1 MKKLI
6 CVFLAFALVFSLFG
20 CSDDSLIKHN
30 KRPEALAEIKKDLN
44 VEVTNDNYNSEIYL
58 TKDKFIFVSKDNS
71 SSFGSLS
78 TPYFYDLKTNNI
90 SRLFD
95 FDCGDFSILMA
106 TESKLYI
113 SIYTYTE
120 YEDSE
125 WGYCLVEYD
134 LASGETRKIYETPNT
149 VYWISSAIIDDT
161 LVYCASSGNQDL
173 LDDESNM
180 PHEIHAIKNGKD
192 SVIKKDIIAE
202 YANIESVNGK
212 NYLELSDKTDEREL
226 YEIKEDLS
234 IERSDEE
241 IDFEAE
247 EYTASEQEEIDKY
260 VIDGK
265 FGDWYIVNDGEKNIK
280 EFDNGSDYSINYYL
294 YNTKTNEATML
305 TTAYFTSYYV

>member
-1 MKKLI
+1 MKKII
-6 CVFLAFALVFSLFG
+6 CILLSV
-20 CSDDSLIKHN
+20 SLIFCLCSCSN
-30 KRPEALAEIKKDLN
+30 SSLLPGDKKPKAYAKIDTDLN
-44 VEVTNDNYNSEIYL
+44 VEINSDNYNSQIYL

-78 TPYFYDLKTNNI
+78 TPYLYDLKTKKI

-95 FDCGDFSILMA
+95 FDSGDFSILMA

-113 SIYTYTE
+113 EAYTYTE
-120 YEDSE
+120 NNESN
-125 WGYCLVEYD
+125 WGYCLIEYD
-134 LASGETRKIYETPNT
+134 LESSKTRKIYETPNT
-149 VYWISSAIIDDT
+149 VYWISSAIIGDT

-212 NYLELSDKTDEREL
+212 NYLELSDKMDEREL

-247 EYTASEQEEIDKY
+247 EYTASEQEKIDKY
-260 VIDGK
+260 FIDGE
-265 FGDWYIVNDGEKNIK
+265 FGDWYIVNDGEKNKK
-280 EFDNGSDYSINYYL
+280 EFDNGYDYSLNYYL
-294 YNTKTNEATML
+294 FNSKTNEATEL

>member
-1 MKKLI
+1 MKKII
-6 CVFLAFALVFSLFG
+6 CVLLAFALVFCLYG
-20 CSDDSLIKHN
+20 CSSDDLLKTS
-30 KRPEALAEIKKDLN
+30 KRPKAYARIKTDLN

-78 TPYFYDLKTNNI
+78 TPYIYNLKTKSI
-90 SRLFD
+90 KRLFD

-106 TESKLYI
+106 TESKLYTKA
-113 SIYTYTE
+113 YTYTGKDE
-120 YEDSE
+120 SN
-125 WGYCLVEYD
+125 WGYCLIEYD
-134 LASGETRKIYETPNT
+134 LESSKTRKIYETPNT
-149 VYWISSAIIDDT
+149 VYWISSAIIGDT

-212 NYLELSDKTDEREL
+212 NYLELSDKMDEREL

-241 IDFEAE
+241 IGFEAE
-247 EYTASEQEEIDKY
+247 EYTASEQEKIDKY
-260 VIDGK
+260 FIDGK
-265 FGDWYIVNDGEKNIK
+265 FGDWYIVNDGEKNKK
-280 EFDNGSDYSINYYL
+280 EFDNGYDYSINYYL
-294 YNTKTNEATML
+294 YNTKTNEATKL
-305 TTAYFTSYYV
+305 TQAHFTFYYV

>member
-1 MKKLI
+1 MKKII
-6 CVFLAFALVFSLFG
+6 CILLSV
-20 CSDDSLIKHN
+20 SLIFCLCSCSNSSLLSGDK
-30 KRPEALAEIKKDLN
+30 KPKAYAQIEAELN
-44 VEVTNDNYNSEIYL
+44 VDVTNNNYNSEIYL

-71 SSFGSLS
+71 SSFGSSS
-78 TPYFYDLKTNNI
+78 TPYLYDLKTKKI

-113 SIYTYTE
+113 EAYTYTE
-120 YEDSE
+120 NNESN
-125 WGYCLVEYD
+125 WGYCLIEYD
-134 LASGETRKIYETPNT
+134 LESSKTKKIYETPNT
-149 VYWISSAIIDDT
+149 GYWISSAIIGDT
-161 LVYCASSGNQDL
+161 LVYCASSGNQDML
-173 LDDESNM
+173 EDESNM

-247 EYTASEQEEIDKY
+247 EYTASEQEKIDKY
-260 VIDGK
+260 FIDGK
-265 FGDWYIVNDGEKNIK
+265 FGDLYIVNDGEKK
-280 EFDNGSDYSINYYL
+280 SEEFNNGYDYSLNYYL
-294 YNTKTNEATML
+294 YNTKTNEATKL
-305 TTAYFTSYYV
+305 TQAHFTFYYI